1 MVWPPGYSTR
11 EERHTNYHKLKT
23 VLRIQIFWDV
33 IMCDW
38 ASSPTGMLDT
48 EDDGKMTG
56 TMPDNTASPQVS
68 KIVLF

>member
-1 MVWPPGYSTR
+1 
-11 EERHTNYHKLKT
+11 
-23 VLRIQIFWDV
+23 
-33 IMCDW
+33 MCDW